1 MRCLLKALLYTE
13 PYHVEYTDVPD
24 PMVGPDDLLI
34 RVKACAIC
42 GSDVHGFTGK
52 TGRRL
57 PPLIMGHEAAGVVEG
72 VGTNAGGF
80 HVGDRVSFDS
90 TVYCSRCANCG
101 QGQIN
106 RCQHRQVLGVS
117 VPEYRRHGAMAE
129 YVAVPWWIAFKIP
142 QDLGFAQA
150 SLLEP
155 VSIAVHAA
163 SRSAVRQGDT
173 VLVVGAGT
181 IGLLTIQ
188 AARLKGAGT
197 IVVCDVNPFR
207 LRLAT
212 SLGADATFNA
222 AGADGLAAVLDRTH
236 QRGADVSFEAVG
248 LTETFQ
254 MAASGLRMGGQLV
267 AVGNIRKDID
277 MNLQQLVTRELTF
290 VGSCASAGEIR
301 SCAELIAD
309 GRIQVAPLVSE
320 VLPLSQGGPA
330 FERLLAAKEDLI
342 KIVLEP

>member
-1 MRCLLKALLYTE
+1 LKALLYTE
-13 PYHVEYTDVPD
+13 PYHVEYTNVPD
-24 PMVGPDDLLI
+24 PMVGADDLLI

-57 PPLIMGHEAAGVVEG
+57 PPLIMGHEAAGVVEA
-72 VGTNAGGF
+72 VGASAGRF

-90 TVYCSRCANCG
+90 TVYCNRCPSCE

-129 YVAVPWWIAFKIP
+129 YVAVPWWIAFRIP
-142 QDLGFAQA
+142 DALGFTQA
-150 SLLEP
+150 ALLEP

-163 SRSAVRQGDT
+163 NRSAVRQGDA

-181 IGLLTIQ
+181 IGLLTLQ
-188 AARLKGAGT
+188 AARLRGAGT
-197 IVVCDVNPFR
+197 ILVCDLNSFR
-207 LRLAT
+207 LGVAT
-212 SLGADATFNA
+212 SLGADATISTT
-222 AGADGLAAVLDRTH
+222 GVDGLASVLDKTH

-254 MAASGLRMGGQLV
+254 MAASSLRIGGQLV
-267 AVGNIRKDID
+267 AIGNIRKDID
-277 MNLQQLVTRELTF
+277 VNLQQLVTRELTF

-301 SCAELIAD
+301 SCAEMISD
-309 GRIQVAPLVSE
+309 GRIQVTPLVSE
-320 VLPLSQGGPA
+320 VLPLSQGGRA
-330 FERLLAAKEDLI
+330 FERLLAAQEDLL